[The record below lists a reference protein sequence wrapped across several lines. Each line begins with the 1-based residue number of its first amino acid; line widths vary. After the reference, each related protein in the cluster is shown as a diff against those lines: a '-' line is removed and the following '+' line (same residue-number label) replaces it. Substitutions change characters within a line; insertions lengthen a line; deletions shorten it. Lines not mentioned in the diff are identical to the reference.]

1 MFSNIDFINISPM
14 KETKNDGFE
23 EFVRDA
29 PPDGGVRCFWILE
42 DGSEVV

>member
-1 MFSNIDFINISPM
+1 MFSNIDFNNISLM
-14 KETKNDGFE
+14 KGMKNDGFE
-23 EFVRDA
+23 VFVRDT